1 MPSSPSPPSSLSTSS
16 NLPRKLIGFVL
27 NPIAGM
33 GGRVGL
39 KGTDGPEV
47 LAEAMTRGATAMAH
61 ERAAV
66 ALKILARQALWNSE
80 APPLWL
86 ACGGSMGG
94 EVLEAAGLAGRHHRF
109 IYFPSG
115 EPTSAQDTRMAV
127 QAMVQEG
134 AELIVFCGG
143 DGTARDVLEALQE
156 AEAGGLGPFG
166 RPEAAIDGE
175 MELFEAEAGLNEN
188 SPASSNLQVHTT
200 PAIPVVGIPA
210 GVKMHSAVFG
220 QSPAAAA
227 DLIELWLANRAG
239 FREAEVMDVDE
250 AAFRENRLAVKL
262 HGHLRVPYHAD
273 LLQGCKCVFGGEDE
287 TEALLGIVETFQEEA
302 RRAGAGPRRAT
313 AENQKGESHK
323 GESQKGIDDEGA
335 PKASSS
341 LKDEPPSGKGILWLL
356 GPGSTVARV
365 KEGLGVKG
373 PTMLGIDALEPDG
386 TAHHDL
392 DEAGLLSLLEAHAG
406 AGDTGPADAEVRL
419 VVSPIGAQGF
429 LFGRGN
435 QQLSPRVLAHLGR
448 ERIHVVST
456 PHKLKETPKLLLDT
470 GDPALDEALAGFYKV
485 TVGYDTSRVTRVE
498 VAGKRQ

>member
-1 MPSSPSPPSSLSTSS
+1 MPTPSSS

-47 LAEAMTRGATAMAH
+47 LAEALTRGATATAH
-61 ERAAV
+61 ERAAA
-66 ALKILARQALWNSE
+66 ALKLLARQALWNSE

-94 EVLEAAGLAGRHHRF
+94 QVLEAAGLAGRHHRF

-115 EPTSAQDTRMAV
+115 EPTSAEDTRLAV

-134 AELIVFCGG
+134 VELIVFCGG
-143 DGTARDVLEALQE
+143 DGTARDVLEGLQE
-156 AEAGGLGPFG
+156 AEAAGHGVFG
-166 RPEAAIDGE
+166 KPDASTVDEAA
-175 MELFEAEAGLNEN
+175 MAEALGG
-188 SPASSNLQVHTT
+188 PIDDASASIVARTQTT

-220 QSPAAAA
+220 QSPSAAAE
-227 DLIELWLANRAG
+227 LIELWLANRAG
-239 FREAEVMDVDE
+239 LREAEVMDVDE
-250 AAFRENRLAVKL
+250 VAFRENRLAVKL

-287 TEALLGIVETFQEEA
+287 SEAIEGIVETFQEQA
-302 RRAGAGPRRAT
+302 RQAQGQP
-313 AENQKGESHK
+313 QKDL
-323 GESQKGIDDEGA
+323 DDDGV
-335 PKASSS
+335 PDASSS
-341 LKDEPPSGKGILWLL
+341 RQTPSPSGTLWLL

-365 KEGLGVKG
+365 KEGLGVSD
-373 PTMLGIDALEPDG
+373 PTMLGIDIMDPDG
-386 TAHHDL
+386 TVHHDQN
-392 DEAGLLSLLEAHAG
+392 EIGILSLLEAHTDIEA
-406 AGDTGPADAEVRL
+406 RL

-435 QQLSPRVLAHLGR
+435 QQLSPRVLAHLGK

-456 PHKLKETPKLLLDT
+456 PHKLRETPKLLLDT
-470 GDPALDEALAGFYKV
+470 GDPALDEALAGFYKI
-485 TVGYDTSRVTRVE
+485 TVGFETSRVTRVE
-498 VAGKRQ
+498 VAGKR